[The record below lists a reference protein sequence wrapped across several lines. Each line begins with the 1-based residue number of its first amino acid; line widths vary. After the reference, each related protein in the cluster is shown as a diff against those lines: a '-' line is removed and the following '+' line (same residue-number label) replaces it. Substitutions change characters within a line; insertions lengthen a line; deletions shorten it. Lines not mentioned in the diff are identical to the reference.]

1 MPDNAIRVV
10 LADDH
15 AIVLH
20 GLESLFLAH
29 PGFRVM
35 ACCRDGA
42 STLDALRR
50 GGVDVLVVDLRM
62 PGLGGVDVQRAIV
75 AERLRC
81 RTVVL
86 TAAHTDADVVELLRL
101 GALGMVLKDASPDTL
116 IDCVRRVHRG
126 ERVMPQALIERARRE
141 QLRKDTLGARA
152 TSLLTTRE
160 RDIVRLVALGRRN
173 KAVAEALAISEGTV
187 KIHLHNIYQKLEVD
201 GRLELLLWAQEQG
214 LAGG

>member
-1 MPDNAIRVV
+1 MPDKTIRVV

-29 PGFRVM
+29 TGFRVV

-42 STLDALRR
+42 SALEAVRR
-50 GGVDVLVVDLRM
+50 GGVDVLVIDLRM

-75 AERLRC
+75 TEGLRC

-86 TAAHTDADVVELLRL
+86 TAAHTDAELIELIEL
-101 GALGMVLKDASPDTL
+101 GAHGIVLKESSPDAL

-126 ERVMPQALIERARRE
+126 ERTVPQALVDRVRLR
-141 QLRKDTLGARA
+141 QLQRSAIGPDG
-152 TSLLTTRE
+152 SVLTARE

-173 KAVAEALAISEGTV
+173 RAVAEALSITEGTV
-187 KIHLHNIYQKLEVD
+187 KIHLHNIYQKLEVE
-201 GRLELLLWAQEQG
+201 GRLELLLWAQEHG
-214 LAGG
+214 VVTA